1 MDDKFAYI
9 TQKYSNH
16 EKFVVRWT
24 ITKQKEPAQHISLM
38 MAGEYKTVPQTQ
50 LIKAMKKYTN
60 VQYEITDMDVI
71 PRREKTGRKFSLV
84 VVRVK
89 CDEIKN
95 IRKMLNLKEMSN
107 MRQHITLLE
116 KELK

>member
-1 MDDKFAYI
+1 
-9 TQKYSNH
+9 
-16 EKFVVRWT
+16 
-24 ITKQKEPAQHISLM
+24 M

-60 VQYEITDMDVI
+60 VQYEITDMEVI
-71 PRREKTGRKFSLV
+71 PHTEKTGGKFYLV

-95 IRKMLNLKEMSN
+95 IRKMLNLQERTDKKP
-107 MRQHITLLE
+107 HITLLE
-116 KELK
+116 KELVYRI